1 MKTYPVLDLQAT
13 GERIKKLRME
23 RRMSV
28 TDICNY
34 MGFENPQ
41 AVYKWQR
48 GETLPT
54 VDNLFALSY
63 LFETPMENILCAKE
77 SRERDSFLLYKE
89 FAFMRIPYKVKNSL
103 CSKRCAAREKE
114 VVALQLAR
122 ARSVR
127 RDAHFYFIKN
137 FAPVLNL
144 WFNDRQEL
152 H

>member
-54 VDNLFALSY
+54 VDNLFALSH
-63 LFETPMENILCAKE
+63 LFETPMENILCSKE
-77 SRERDSFLLYKE
+77 SRERDSFLLYK
-89 FAFMRIPYKVKNSL
+89 KVRTYANSL
-103 CSKRCAAREKE
+103 
-114 VVALQLAR
+114 
-122 ARSVR
+122 
-127 RDAHFYFIKN
+127 
-137 FAPVLNL
+137 
-144 WFNDRQEL
+144 
-152 H
+152 